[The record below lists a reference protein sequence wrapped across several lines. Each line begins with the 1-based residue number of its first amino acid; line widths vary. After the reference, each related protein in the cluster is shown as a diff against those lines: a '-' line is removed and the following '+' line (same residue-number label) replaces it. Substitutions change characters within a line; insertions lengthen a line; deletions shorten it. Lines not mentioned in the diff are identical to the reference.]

1 MRPFD
6 FILFIPYVLIV
17 IAIFKYLQSKIKDKE
32 VASYYLKGL
41 YVKIVGTLATT
52 VIYWYY
58 YGTGDSIYYFMR
70 TQYMRKVF
78 FRDPIE
84 GIGILFMKSNNMD
97 ITNYVHMRTLKAYD
111 ASSFIV
117 VKLSFLFSFPA
128 LGSYIV
134 IALFFSVL
142 CYFGLWRLY
151 LKSVEIFPDV
161 SKKYLAYAV
170 LFIPSVFFWGSGLFK
185 DTVTLG
191 FACLVIASF
200 HDVFI
205 KRKNIIS
212 GLFFIILG
220 GYLIG
225 TIKSYILLVML
236 PSMLIWYLYTIRS
249 NIKSAFLRAS
259 LTPILIVF
267 SAAGGLVML
276 QQLSKVFTKF
286 NLDNIEKKAE
296 DMQRWHTVRGA
307 QLDESSTYSLGHI
320 EFNAL
325 GILKKIPAAVNVT
338 FFRPYIWEVHNP
350 VMMMAAAE
358 ALFFLLLTLYLIF
371 RQFKIF
377 SHTIRSEPFLM
388 FCLIFA
394 IVFGFSVG
402 LTAYNFGALVR
413 YKIPALPM
421 FGIVLA
427 VVYSRVKMTQAKAL
441 EAKIVE

>member
-1 MRPFD
+1 M
-6 FILFIPYVLIV
+6 
-17 IAIFKYLQSKIKDKE
+17 
-32 VASYYLKGL
+32 
-41 YVKIVGTLATT
+41 
-52 VIYWYY
+52 
-58 YGTGDSIYYFMR
+58 
-70 TQYMRKVF
+70 
-78 FRDPIE
+78 
-84 GIGILFMKSNNMD
+84 
-97 ITNYVHMRTLKAYD
+97 
-111 ASSFIV
+111 
-117 VKLSFLFSFPA
+117 
-128 LGSYIV
+128 GSYIV

-212 GLFFIILG
+212 GIILIIIG

-225 TIKSYILLVML
+225 TIKSYILLAML
-236 PSMLIWYLYTIRS
+236 PSILVWYLYTIRS
-249 NIKSAFLRAS
+249 KIKSTFLRTS
-259 LTPILIVF
+259 LTPILLFF
-267 SAAGGLVML
+267 SVVGGMIML
-276 QQLSKVFTKF
+276 QQLGKVFTKF
-286 NLDNIEKKAE
+286 NLDNIEKRAE

-307 QLDESSTYSLGHI
+307 QLEESSTYSLGHI

-325 GILKKIPAAVNVT
+325 GILKKIPAAINVT
-338 FFRPYIWEVHNP
+338 YFRPYLWEVHNP
-350 VMMMAAAE
+350 VMLMAAGE
-358 ALFFLLLTLYLIF
+358 ALIFLGLALYLVF
-371 RQFKIF
+371 MKFKILRRNI
-377 SHTIRSEPFLM
+377 TSEPFLM

-427 VVYSRVKMTQAKAL
+427 VVYSRVENAKKEKTLA
-441 EAKIVE
+441 AKVVE